1 MMTSQLKYLC
11 TSALAV
17 LVLSACEKKLSVPQD
32 EITAGT
38 TYMKV
43 YVASPGVLRNYVFV
57 NDRQVTGAALA
68 SGGLFPLSSASPGI
82 LFQHNNLFSVQQ
94 NEIKPIPQRIT
105 IRDTALVTTQPVTN
119 LVTNLETLSYY
130 TLFLTDSSL
139 RPNPLL
145 VKDNIVPVA
154 DTTARIRFANLP
166 FSPLA
171 IPNMDIFSVKAN
183 ANIFSNVP
191 IQTITDFRAYA
202 SALNDTLHVRA
213 AGTTTNLASINGIV
227 TTQKR
232 YYTLVF
238 RGSYRSPTGRFLASF
253 ASY

>member
-1 MMTSQLKYLC
+1 MMTSPLKYLC
-11 TSALAV
+11 TSALAA

-32 EITAGT
+32 EIDNST
-38 TYMKV
+38 TFMKV
-43 YVASPGVLRNYVFV
+43 YIASPGAVRNYVFV
-57 NDRQVTGAALA
+57 NDRQVTGAALTA
-68 SGGLFPLSSASPGI
+68 GGVFPLSTASQGI
-82 LFQHNNLFSVQQ
+82 AFPHNNLFSVQLGVLA
-94 NEIKPIPQRIT
+94 PIPQRIT

-119 LVTNLETLSYY
+119 FVTNLETLSYY
-130 TLFLTDSSL
+130 TLFLTDSSI
-139 RPNPLL
+139 RPNALL

-183 ANIFSNVP
+183 SNIFTNVR
-191 IQTITDFRAYA
+191 IGTVTDFRSYA

-213 AGTTTNLASINGIV
+213 AGTTANLASINGIV
-227 TTQKR
+227 ATQKR